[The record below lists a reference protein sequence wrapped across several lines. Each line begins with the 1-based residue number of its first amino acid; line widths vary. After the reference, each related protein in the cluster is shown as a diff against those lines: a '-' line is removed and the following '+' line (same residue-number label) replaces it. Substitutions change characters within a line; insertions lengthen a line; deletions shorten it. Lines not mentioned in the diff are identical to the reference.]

1 MSWTIHAFVPLCF
14 LGGLDIERIP
24 NFLSIILYSERRLTP
39 QSTDYAKE
47 SYYFQENADA
57 DENDYFQE
65 FGHLD
70 VLFEETC
77 AGDLLKTE
85 FSFTPI
91 KKKEKELK
99 EIREKAREDAR
110 KNRGSEKIPVS
121 GEELGFYLYEKY
133 KADEPDPLGL
143 SDLEKK
149 LENKEKE
156 LKRAGD
162 PRVMEA
168 YAGLSEVS
176 DALNALNMMASTAA
190 YSPF

>member
-1 MSWTIHAFVPLCF
+1 MPLFLFVFLVGSWWVGYWKDIKFSVHYPVLWEAAHAWKYRLC
-14 LGGLDIERIP
+14 
-24 NFLSIILYSERRLTP
+24 
-39 QSTDYAKE
+39 Q

-70 VLFEETC
+70 GLFEETC

-99 EIREKAREDAR
+99 ENREKAREDAR
-110 KNRGSEKIPVS
+110 KNRVSEKIPVS
-121 GEELGFYLYEKY
+121 GKELGLYLYEKH

-149 LENKEKE
+149 TRE
-156 LKRAGD
+156 
-162 PRVMEA
+162 
-168 YAGLSEVS
+168 
-176 DALNALNMMASTAA
+176 
-190 YSPF
+190 